1 MSSGER
7 VDLFMERLLTEFPE
21 WSNAQTYHVAERIV
35 TVGEQQAFQLE
46 AEAGLAEIPLTT
58 EVRA

>member
-1 MSSGER
+1 MTTGQRIDE
-7 VDLFMERLLTEFPE
+7 FMERLLVEFPE
-21 WSNAQTYHVAERIV
+21 WSNEQAYIAAERIV

-46 AEAGLAEIPLTT
+46 AEQGLAEIPLTT